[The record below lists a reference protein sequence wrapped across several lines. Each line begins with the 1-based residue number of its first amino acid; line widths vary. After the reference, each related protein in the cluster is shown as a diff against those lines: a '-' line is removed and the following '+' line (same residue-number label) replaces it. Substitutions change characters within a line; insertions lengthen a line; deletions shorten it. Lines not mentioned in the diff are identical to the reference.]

1 MQQRPPVDPA
11 LQRLRDRLDSVNRR
25 LLALLQERA
34 EVVLEVAALKDEL
47 GLDSYDPRREAE
59 MLREL
64 TADPQ
69 GAFDSAELAEIF
81 RAIFA
86 VSLELQRRLRQAA
99 HEAAAERERVERER
113 QQRPH
118 PKIQAVGR

>member
-1 MQQRPPVDPA
+1 MPQRPPVDPA
-11 LQRLRDRLDSVNRR
+11 LQRLRDRLDRVNRQ

-34 EVVLEVAALKDEL
+34 QVVLEVAALKDEL

-69 GAFDSAELAEIF
+69 GAFDSAELAEMF

-99 HEAAAERERVERER
+99 HEAAASEERAERER

>member
-1 MQQRPPVDPA
+1 M
-11 LQRLRDRLDSVNRR
+11 
-25 LLALLQERA
+25 
-34 EVVLEVAALKDEL
+34 VLEVAALKDEL

-59 MLREL
+59 MFREL

-86 VSLELQRRLRQAA
+86 VSLELQRRIRQAA
-99 HEAAAERERVERER
+99 HEAAAEAERER
-113 QQRPH
+113 EPRVRPQ
-118 PKIQAVGR
+118 IQAVRR

>member
-1 MQQRPPVDPA
+1 MSSRPPVNPA
-11 LQRLRDRLDSVNRR
+11 LQLLRDRLDRINRDIR
-25 LLALLQERA
+25 ALVQERG

-69 GAFDSAELAEIF
+69 GAFDSAELAEMF

-86 VSLELQRRLRQAA
+86 VSLDLQRRLRQAA
-99 HEAAAERERVERER
+99 HDAATSEEPAERER
-113 QQRPH
+113 QQRSH
-118 PKIQAVGR
+118 PKIQAIGR